1 MTNDKQ
7 FRLSSISLI
16 IAILTIII
24 IVNEFVQII
33 PTHQT
38 KLEGILILLPIV
50 TAPIGIAFGLSF
62 IDKNFIGLLG
72 VILNILLLL
81 FIPLY
86 HIIGTLIYGP

>member
-1 MTNDKQ
+1 MTNHKHS
-7 FRLSSISLI
+7 RLSSISLI

-24 IVNEFVQII
+24 IFNEFIQII

-50 TAPIGIAFGLSF
+50 TAPIGIAFGLRF
-62 IDKNFIGLLG
+62 MDKKFIGLLG